1 MAPRYSIGV
10 QTLYDLMLADHKRRY
25 PNDQYPYI
33 KKFKFTKANGLTAA
47 IKEFLQ
53 LCGHQAERISVT
65 GRMVDERKI
74 VYDCLGHA
82 HQIGSTKYIKSSMQ
96 VGSADLSATLAPH
109 GRALK
114 VEVKIG
120 RDRQR
125 DEQKTYQAQI
135 EATGGIYLIVRDFDE
150 FYAWY
155 CLEVGEPRL
164 GPVRPPKFRR
174 PVQYVDDNKPLFP

>member
-1 MAPRYSIGV
+1 MFINS
-10 QTLYDLMLADHKRRY
+10 RRV
-25 PNDQYPYI
+25 
-33 KKFKFTKANGLTAA
+33 
-47 IKEFLQ
+47 
-53 LCGHQAERISVT
+53 SVT
-65 GRMVDERKI
+65 GRMIDQRKTFVD
-74 VYDCLGHA
+74 VLGHTR
-82 HQIGSTKYIKSSMQ
+82 QMGSVKWIPPSMQ
-96 VGSADLSATLAPH
+96 RGSADLSATLAPH

-114 VEVKIG
+114 VEVKVG

-164 GPVRPPKFRR
+164 GLVRPPKCRR
-174 PVQYVDDNKPLFP
+174 QVKQSDDLTPLFP